1 MPPLT
6 RDRFVSNAMWLA
18 LGFAAQGMNRGDPL
32 YRGNFRAGE
41 ASCSNSQG
49 DDFWAF
55 WDELGVVMLVHQFT
69 GSTGESLFLAPP
81 PDALRALVERA
92 LGVAYMPN
100 KGAWI
105 LGEMSS
111 PLRPRHPADGT
122 DFTALIDAFFGP
134 SLLESYG
141 PRSPVERRLFDALAR
156 HELTILRDLGLAI
169 LDSNSVKEW
178 VEAGEPART
187 KAEHIAQGLAPLG
200 FIWPDFEQHLAE
212 ASRHAI

>member
-6 RDRFVSNAMWLA
+6 RDRFVSNAMWMS
-18 LGFAAQGMNRGDPL
+18 LGFASQRVAAVPSL
-32 YRGNFRAGE
+32 YRGNFRAGA
-41 ASCSNSQG
+41 ASCSNNQG

-55 WDELGVVMLVHQFT
+55 WDELGAVMLVREHT
-69 GSTGESLFLAPP
+69 GWTGEPLFLAPP
-81 PDALRALVERA
+81 PDALHALVERA
-92 LGVAYMPN
+92 LGEASMPK

-156 HELTILRDLGLAI
+156 DEVTIPRDLGLA
-169 LDSNSVKEW
+169 LLCSNSVKEW
-178 VEAGEPART
+178 LEAGEPART
-187 KAEHIAQGLAPLG
+187 KAEQIAQGLAPLG

-212 ASRHAI
+212 ASRHMI